1 MNKQE
6 KYAERVK
13 TEVAKLPDKPGVY
26 QFYNEKEQL
35 IYVGKAKNLKKRVS
49 SYFNKEHDSPK
60 TNVLVKQI
68 AELKYIVVE
77 SEEDALLLENNLIK
91 KHQPRYNAMLKD
103 DKTYPSLCI
112 KKEHFPRVFKT
123 RNLIKDG
130 SEYFGPYSSVYIAN
144 TIVELLREIY
154 PIRTCKYALTAQNI
168 QERKF
173 KICLQYHIKKCK
185 GPCEG
190 LQTEEEYL
198 HSIAEIREILNGNV
212 LSISDFLLQEMTKL
226 AQEYRFEEAQVL
238 KEKYE
243 LIEKYKA
250 RSIVVNT
257 SLSNIDVFAYDEDEN
272 SAFINILRI
281 SKGAII
287 QGFTIEYRKKLE
299 EKKEELLATAIIEL
313 RQRLKSDF
321 SEVLVPF
328 LPELS
333 LNSAKISIPQRGD
346 KRKLLDLSLQNV
358 RQYKLDK
365 LKQTEKLNPDQ
376 RIIRILSAFQ
386 KTLQLPEIPMHIECF
401 DNSNIQGVDAVAA
414 CVVFR
419 KAKPAK
425 KEYRK
430 YTIKTVTG
438 SDDYA
443 SMKEVVRRRYVRM
456 QEEGSPLPQLIIT
469 DGGIGH
475 MESVRQVI
483 EDELKLQIPIAGLA
497 KDKRHR
503 TNELLFGFPTK
514 TIGLKATDEVYK
526 LLANIQDE
534 VHRFAIN
541 FHRDKRSKSQVASEM
556 DEVKGIGEKTKTDL
570 LSYFKSIKRLKSV
583 PLAEIEKIVGKSRAS
598 IIYTHFHG
606 DLTS

>member
-1 MNKQE
+1 M
-6 KYAERVK
+6 
-13 TEVAKLPDKPGVY
+13 AKL
-26 QFYNEKEQL
+26 
-35 IYVGKAKNLKKRVS
+35 
-49 SYFNKEHDSPK
+49 
-60 TNVLVKQI
+60 
-68 AELKYIVVE
+68 AE
-77 SEEDALLLENNLIK
+77 
-91 KHQPRYNAMLKD
+91 
-103 DKTYPSLCI
+103 
-112 KKEHFPRVFKT
+112 
-123 RNLIKDG
+123 
-130 SEYFGPYSSVYIAN
+130 
-144 TIVELLREIY
+144 
-154 PIRTCKYALTAQNI
+154 
-168 QERKF
+168 
-173 KICLQYHIKKCK
+173 
-185 GPCEG
+185 
-190 LQTEEEYL
+190 
-198 HSIAEIREILNGNV
+198 
-212 LSISDFLLQEMTKL
+212 
-226 AQEYRFEEAQVL
+226 EYRFEEAQVL
-238 KEKYE
+238 KGKYE

-257 SLSNIDVFAYDEDEN
+257 SLNNIDVFAYDEDEN

-287 QGFTIEYRKKLE
+287 QGFTIEYRKRLD

-321 SEVLVPF
+321 TEVVVPF
-328 LPELS
+328 LPELR

-376 RIIRILSAFQ
+376 RIIRILSALQ

-401 DNSNIQGVDAVAA
+401 DNSNIQGADAVAA

-456 QEEGSPLPQLIIT
+456 QEEGSPLPQLIII

-503 TNELLFGFPTK
+503 TNELLFGFPAK
-514 TIGLKATDEVYK
+514 TISLKATDEVYK
-526 LLANIQDE
+526 LLSSIQDE

-541 FHRDKRSKSQVASEM
+541 FHRDKRSKSQVASEI

-570 LSYFKSIKRLKSV
+570 LSYFKSIKRLKSAH
-583 PLAEIEKIVGKSRAS
+583 LAEIEKIVGKSRAS
-598 IIYTHFHG
+598 IIYTHFRG